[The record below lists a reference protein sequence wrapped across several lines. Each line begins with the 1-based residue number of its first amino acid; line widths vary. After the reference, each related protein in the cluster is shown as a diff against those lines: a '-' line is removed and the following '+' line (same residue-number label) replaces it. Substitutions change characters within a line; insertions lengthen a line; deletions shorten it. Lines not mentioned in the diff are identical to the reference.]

1 MNPEKLPALR
11 LKKGEDR
18 RLKQGH
24 LWIYSNEVDI
34 QATPLK
40 VFTPGQSVT
49 VENHLGHPL
58 GSAYVNPH
66 SLISAR
72 FYSRGAHR
80 QFDRDLL
87 RRRLEQALALRELL
101 YREPFYRLCFAEG
114 DFLPGLV
121 VDRFADYFCVQIT
134 TAGME
139 TSKDLIIQVLI
150 EMFKPRGIVLR
161 NDVSLREMEGLPL
174 YVEVVHGD
182 IPEQV
187 LVKENGAEFFTSL
200 LTGQK
205 TGWFYDH
212 RENRARMQTYVQG
225 KRVLD
230 VFSYLGAWGIT
241 AARTGASQVLCVDS
255 SQTALDKI
263 TQHAQHNQVS
273 DRCAVSKGDAFAV
286 LAQLLAD
293 KQKFDVVILD
303 PPAFVKRR
311 KDLAQ
316 GLHAY
321 QSINQ
326 LALQLLDNN
335 GILISASCSQ
345 HVDGPT
351 LLGAIR
357 TAVKPLPLRLQVIGQ
372 GHQAADHPIHPAM
385 PETEYLK
392 TFYCRI
398 VSE

>member
-1 MNPEKLPALR
+1 MNQEKLPALR

-40 VFTPGQSVT
+40 IFTPGQSVT
-49 VENHLGHPL
+49 VENHLGYPL
-58 GSAYVNPH
+58 GSAYVNPN

-72 FYSRGAHR
+72 FYSRGANR
-80 QFDRDLL
+80 QFDRELL
-87 RRRLEQALALRELL
+87 RRRLEQSLALRELL
-101 YREPFYRLCFAEG
+101 YPEPFYRLCFAEG

-121 VDRFADYFCVQIT
+121 VDRFADYFSVQIT

-139 TSKDLIIQVLI
+139 GIKDQIIQVLV
-150 EMFKPRGIVLR
+150 ELFKPRGIVLR

-187 LVKENGAEFFTSL
+187 LVKENGAEYFCSL

-212 RENRARMQTYVQG
+212 RENRAHLQTYAPG

-241 AARTGASQVLCVDS
+241 AARAGASRVLCVDS
-255 SQTALDKI
+255 SQTALDNI
-263 TQHAQHNQVS
+263 TRHAQHNQVA
-273 DRCAVSKGDAFAV
+273 DRCTVSKGDAFAV

-311 KDLAQ
+311 KDLAV

-345 HVDGPT
+345 HVDSPA

-392 TFYCRI
+392 AFYCRI